1 MEWRKRASLKAGAD
15 EPSAVDSHE
24 LNAKGIILIGF
35 MGAGKSSVGL
45 RLAELLG
52 WVFED
57 LDGRIEARERR
68 RVPEIFRKSGEKEF
82 RRAERTALQ
91 ELLSEVQAGTP
102 RIVAL
107 GGGAFVQGENAK
119 LIENSGLSTV
129 FLDAD
134 VNELWRRCCAQA
146 NRGQV
151 ERPLLNNLS
160 DFRRLYKARQRHY
173 ERATLRLATDGKAVD
188 QIADELAKML
198 KLSPGRK
205 DPKRRNPRR
214 RTRGER
220 N

>member
-1 MEWRKRASLKAGAD
+1 MDVRKRASLKAGAD
-15 EPSAVDSHE
+15 EPSAANSHE
-24 LNAKGIILIGF
+24 LKAKGIILIGF

-52 WVFED
+52 WDFED
-57 LDGRIEARERR
+57 LDERIETRERR
-68 RVPEIFRKSGEKEF
+68 KVPEIFRESGEKEF

-91 ELLSEVQAGTP
+91 ELLSEVLAGTP

-107 GGGAFVQGENAK
+107 GGGAFVQEENAK

-134 VNELWRRCCAQA
+134 VKELWRRCRAQA
-146 NRGQV
+146 DREQV
-151 ERPLLNNLS
+151 ERPLFGNLS
-160 DFRRLYKARQRHY
+160 DFRRLYEARQRHY
-173 ERATLRLATDGKAVD
+173 VRATFRLATDGKAVN

-198 KLSPGRK
+198 KLSTGPKDLKQRNPGRK
-205 DPKRRNPRR
+205 
-214 RTRGER
+214 RGER